1 MRNKLPKIAGSTLL
15 SLALVLNYTQPAVAQ
30 EADAP
35 AATAQEAGSKDSA
48 AANAEAPAADSS
60 KTDAEPKAEKPKEEA
75 APGDA
80 MAPTASGSSSPKEL
94 AQCLAEKNANL
105 KPALWLLP
113 IGAIAAIVGE
123 LAKPFQ
129 HLPAHMK
136 PGWLRGINFDAQ
148 GVQNAGLGVILAL
161 LAAIGFIGWTQHEEC
176 ATPKAEN
183 KDEAGKAET
192 TPPAK
197 EEKPATEPGAQDNA
211 GTKPEAPEK
220 KDDAAAPQ
228 EGAPSE
234 QPPAAGG
241 DQAATPS
248 APAEGG
254 SDQAPAPAAP
264 AEGGSDQA
272 PAPAALTEGGTE
284 QGGASAAPSEPEAA
298 APSTEGQGADAG
310 SKAQADA
317 MSGAQG

>member
-228 EGAPSE
+228 EG
-234 QPPAAGG
+234 GN
-241 DQAATPS
+241 
-248 APAEGG
+248 
-254 SDQAPAPAAP
+254 
-264 AEGGSDQA
+264 
-272 PAPAALTEGGTE
+272 
-284 QGGASAAPSEPEAA
+284 
-298 APSTEGQGADAG
+298 
-310 SKAQADA
+310 
-317 MSGAQG
+317 